1 MNKGILTLLLL
12 VFPIALMAQKKAIQ
26 PAEYQVYRLVGEVF
40 KVVKKDRKPIAVRDT
55 LHEKDVISLAENSE
69 IKLVNMADSTM
80 VTLRDQC
87 AGSIATLIEAQKDS
101 KQLITPRYLAF
112 IKKQLFGNGY
122 NEQMATGRSTAV
134 YRTDLDSLLVS
145 TDTQQIVIPC
155 QYDVVEH
162 FAVSLQNILTSSR
175 FEIPNITFKP
185 IDLVG
190 FFKKK
195 NKRKRQ

>member
-1 MNKGILTLLLL
+1 
-12 VFPIALMAQKKAIQ
+12 MAQKKAIQ

-55 LHEKDVISLAENSE
+55 LHEKDVISLTENSE
-69 IKLVNMADSTM
+69 IKLVNIADSTM